1 MGVSTVIELGPA
13 AGDLPRETLD
23 VPGGFAWWYADMV
36 DKNGNGAVCIW
47 SFGLPFLP
55 GYVHA
60 DRTDCAP
67 AARQRPSITLSLYK
81 EGKEDF
87 YLFTELSPEDCHWGT
102 DSWVFGDSK
111 AVLDRKGVLT
121 IDLDLPVPG
130 SNERFSGK
138 MKLTGAIRK
147 GQLGG
152 ERSTVHSWEPVLLG
166 QTEARFDATIGTE
179 TRALKGRGYHDRNA
193 GETGLHRLGI
203 ERWRWM
209 RLSFP
214 DRDIVLYLL
223 DPVGGGE
230 PREMAF
236 EVNSQGAIRALEIDA
251 IEHESYKIPW
261 VGPRWPRLSHVSL
274 KDFPPLKIRHAHL
287 VDTGPFYQRTLL
299 TAEMDGVEAVGVGE
313 LVLPNCLDLSRHRWL
328 VRMRVHNAVGK
339 NSMWLPLFS
348 GPSKGRWKRLFRY
361 WGGVGR

>member
-1 MGVSTVIELGPA
+1 VIELGPA
-13 AGDLPRETLD
+13 IGDLPRKNVDT
-23 VPGGFAWWYADMV
+23 PGGFAWWYADMV
-36 DKNGNGAVCIW
+36 DKNGNGVVCIW
-47 SFGLPFLP
+47 AFGLPFLP
-55 GYVHA
+55 GYIQD
-60 DRTDCAP
+60 DRRGCAP
-67 AARQRPSITLSLYK
+67 AASQRPSLTLSVYK

-87 YLFTELSPEDCHWGT
+87 YLFTELAPDACHWGT
-102 DSWVFGDSK
+102 DSWQFGPSSV
-111 AVLDRKGVLT
+111 VLDRAGILT
-121 IDLDLPVPG
+121 IKLDLPIPG
-130 SNERFSGK
+130 SGDRLRGK
-138 MKLTGAIRK
+138 MTLSGTVRQ

-166 QTEARFDATIGTE
+166 QTEACFDATIGKE
-179 TRALKGRGYHDRNA
+179 TRSFKGRGYHDRNA

-223 DPVGGGE
+223 DPVDGGA
-230 PREMAF
+230 PKEMAF
-236 EVNSQGAIRALEIDA
+236 EVTPQGAIRALK
-251 IEHESYKIPW
+251 IEAVEHQSFKVPW
-261 VGPRWPRLSHVSL
+261 VGPRWPRSSRVSL
-274 KDFPPLKIRHAHL
+274 KGYAPIHIRHAHL

-313 LVLPNCLDLSRHRWL
+313 LVLPNCLDLNRHRWL

-348 GPSKGRWKRLFRY
+348 GPQKGRWKRLLQY
-361 WGGVGR
+361 WRGIGR